1 MDNEVLIESIL
12 KKVIEELKKIEEV
25 EMTKSNNDE
34 KIINFLGDDTLLKD
48 ELSKKVKIQDN
59 LNLRNKWSDISDDSN
74 SKKVIISTLCI
85 DGLISIAQ
93 GKRNF
98 VIDTLLNNGQV
109 YVVEEG
115 IIYKQYTTPK
125 MLLKT
130 YDEYLEKIKSY
141 GIKIIKRDEILSL
154 FEKKEGI
161 SIHGIITESKLRKLD
176 LRNKRIILNSN
187 NKITSLAQDY
197 IKQNNIEVQ
206 SERG

>member
-1 MDNEVLIESIL
+1 MNNEVLIESIL
-12 KKVIEELKKIEEV
+12 KKVMEELKKLETNEI
-25 EMTKSNNDE
+25 MKSNNDE
-34 KIINFLGDDTLLKD
+34 KIVNFLGDDTLLKD
-48 ELSKKVKIQDN
+48 ELSKKVKIQDG
-59 LNLRNKWSDISDDSN
+59 LNLKNKWSDISNESN
-74 SKKVIISTLCI
+74 SKNIIISTLCI
-85 DGLISIAQ
+85 DRLISIAQ
-93 GKRNF
+93 GKKNF
-98 VIDTLLNNGQV
+98 VIDTLLNGGEV

-141 GIKIIKRDEILSL
+141 GIKIIKRNDVLTL

-161 SIHGIITESKLRKLD
+161 KIQGIITESKLRKLD
-176 LRNKRIILNSN
+176 LRNKKIILNSN

>member
-34 KIINFLGDDTLLKD
+34 KIVNFLGDDTLLKD

-59 LNLRNKWSDISDDSN
+59 LNLRNKWSDISDDST

-141 GIKIIKRDEILSL
+141 GIKIVKRDEILSL

>member
-34 KIINFLGDDTLLKD
+34 KIVNFLGDDTLLKD

-141 GIKIIKRDEILSL
+141 GIKIVKRDEILSL

>member
-1 MDNEVLIESIL
+1 MNNEVLIESIL
-12 KKVIEELKKIEEV
+12 KKVIEELK
-25 EMTKSNNDE
+25 
-34 KIINFLGDDTLLKD
+34 
-48 ELSKKVKIQDN
+48 DN

-74 SKKVIISTLCI
+74 SKKIIISTLCI

-93 GKRNF
+93 GKKNF
-98 VIDTLLNNGQV
+98 VIDTLLNGGQV

-141 GIKIIKRDEILSL
+141 GIKIIKRNDVSTL

-176 LRNKRIILNSN
+176 LRNKKIILNSN

>member
-74 SKKVIISTLCI
+74 SKKVVISTLCI

>member
-12 KKVIEELKKIEEV
+12 KKVSEELKKIEEV

-34 KIINFLGDDTLLKD
+34 KIVNFLGDDTLLKD

-74 SKKVIISTLCI
+74 SKKIIISTLCI

-93 GKRNF
+93 GKKNF
-98 VIDTLLNNGQV
+98 VIDTLLNGGQV

-141 GIKIIKRDEILSL
+141 GIKIIKRNDVSTL
-154 FEKKEGI
+154 FEKKEEI
-161 SIHGIITESKLRKLD
+161 SIYGIITESKLRKLD
-176 LRNKRIILNSN
+176 LRNKKIILNSN

>member
-34 KIINFLGDDTLLKD
+34 KIVNFLGDDTLLKD

-130 YDEYLEKIKSY
+130 YDEYLGKIKSY
-141 GIKIIKRDEILSL
+141 GIKIVKREEILSL

-176 LRNKRIILNSN
+176 LRNKKIILNSN

>member
-74 SKKVIISTLCI
+74 SKKVVISTLCI

-141 GIKIIKRDEILSL
+141 GIKIVKRDEILSL